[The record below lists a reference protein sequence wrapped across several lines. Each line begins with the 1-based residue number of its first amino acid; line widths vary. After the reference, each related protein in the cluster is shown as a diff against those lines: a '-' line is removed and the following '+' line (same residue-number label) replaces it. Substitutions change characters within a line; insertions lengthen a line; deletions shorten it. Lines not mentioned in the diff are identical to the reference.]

1 MIISRSIQKLYM
13 KSHSLEIYLTMI
25 VSTYS
30 FLCVPTDPVTTT
42 TSTAVQQQRQKEE
55 QPQPPRINNQQF
67 GKKRSRKFIIK
78 LTTYDSTKKQSESTS
93 INKLNKK
100 GVPSIKL
107 HSNSK
112 DIPATWR
119 GPHG

>member
-42 TSTAVQQQRQKEE
+42 TSTAVQQQRQKEIE

-67 GKKRSRKFIIK
+67 GKKDQENLSSNSQPMIQQKNNQNQR
-78 LTTYDSTKKQSESTS
+78 QSTS
-93 INKLNKK
+93 
-100 GVPSIKL
+100 
-107 HSNSK
+107 
-112 DIPATWR
+112 
-119 GPHG
+119 